1 MPVPYG
7 YLGNI
12 ARVNLS
18 TGKVTVEHPDDIFYR
33 RYIGGKGVI
42 AYYLLREVAPRTDPL
57 GPDNKVIFATGPMTG
72 LPVPTMPRFA
82 VGAKSPLTGGYGQS
96 EAGGFWGPELKK
108 AGFDALIIEGRAAQ
122 PVYLFV
128 HDGAVDIH
136 DARHLWG
143 RDTGE
148 AQDMIRRELDDE
160 QVRVAQIG
168 PAGEKLVR
176 YACILNDLHYANG
189 RGGLGAVLGSKNLRA
204 VAVRGTKAIPFA
216 DMQAITAIARKF
228 NTKYVK
234 QPMSRDLYDMGT
246 SATVSGLNA
255 GGILPTRNFT
265 AGEFAGAAHINGEAM
280 HHSIVQGREGC
291 YACSVRCKRVV
302 EVNRPDLHVDRRYG
316 GPEYETLASFGSLC
330 EVADLATI
338 AKANELCNRYGLDT
352 ISTGSAIAF
361 AMDCTAAGILR
372 REDCDGLD
380 ISFGNSAVILP
391 LLEKIARR
399 EGIGDVLAEGAARA
413 AVKLG
418 HGAER
423 LTMTVKGQ
431 DLGMHDGR
439 GKIGVALGYAV
450 ASHGA
455 DHMVAAHDPMY
466 AQAGPLLD
474 SIAPLGILEPLPPR
488 ELTPAKVRAFAYL
501 QQWWNFANM
510 AVLCMFGPVPRGDM
524 PVADV
529 VRLLQ
534 AATGWNAGLWEM
546 MKASERTLNMA
557 RVFNMR
563 AGFTAADDTLPEKLF
578 APLANGHLAGTG
590 IDRGEFAAAVQLYY
604 AMRGWNAN
612 GVPSAAKLHELE
624 LSWLVE

>member
-1 MPVPYG
+1 MSGG
-7 YLGNI
+7 YLGTI

-18 TGKVTVEHPDDIFYR
+18 QNKVTLEHPDELFYR
-33 RYIGGKGVI
+33 RYIGGKGII
-42 AYYLLREVAPRTDPL
+42 AFYLLTEVAPHTDPL
-57 GPDNKVIFATGPMTG
+57 GPDNKLIFATGPMTG

-82 VGAKSPLTGGYGQS
+82 VGAKSPLTGGYSQS

-108 AGFDALIIEGRAAQ
+108 AGFDALVIEGRASQ

-128 HDGAVDIH
+128 HDGAVDIR

-148 AQDMIRRELDDE
+148 VQDMIRRELGDN

-168 PAGEKLVR
+168 PAGENLVR
-176 YACILNDLHYANG
+176 FACILNDLHYANG
-189 RGGLGAVLGSKNLRA
+189 RGGMGAVMGAKNLRA
-204 VAVRGTKAIPFA
+204 VAVRGTQTIPFSRM
-216 DMQAITAIARKF
+216 DVITAIARKF
-228 NTKYVK
+228 NTEYV
-234 QPMSRDLYDMGT
+234 QRPMSRDLYDMGT
-246 SATVSGLNA
+246 SATVSSLNA

-265 AGEFAGAAHINGEAM
+265 NGEFAGVASINGEAM
-280 HHSIVQGREGC
+280 HDSIVQGREGC

-302 EVNRPDLHVDRRYG
+302 EIDRPDLHVDRRFG

-330 EVADLATI
+330 EVDDLSVI

-361 AMDCTAAGILR
+361 AMDCTAAGILPKQ
-372 REDCDGLD
+372 DCDGLD

-391 LLEKIARR
+391 LIEKIARR
-399 EGIGDVLAEGAARA
+399 EGIGGLLAEGAARA
-413 AVKLG
+413 AEKLG
-418 HGAER
+418 HDARR
-423 LTMTVKGQ
+423 LANTVKGQ

-450 ASHGA
+450 SEIGA

-466 AQAGPLLD
+466 AKPGPLLD
-474 SIAPLGILEPLPPR
+474 SIASLGIIEPLPPR

-501 QQWWNFANM
+501 QQWWSFANM
-510 AVLCMFGPVPRGDM
+510 AVLCLFGPVPRGDL

-529 VRLLQ
+529 VELLQ
-534 AATGWNAGLWEM
+534 AATGWDTSLWEI
-546 MKASERTLNMA
+546 MKAGERTLNMT
-557 RVFNMR
+557 RMFNVR
-563 AGFTAADDTLPEKLF
+563 EGFTAADDTLPEKLF
-578 APLANGHLAGTG
+578 APLANGRLAGAG
-590 IDRGEFAAAVQLYY
+590 IDRQAFAAAVQLYY
-604 AMRGWNAN
+604 AMRGWDEN
-612 GVPSAAKLHELE
+612 GVPSAAKLHELD